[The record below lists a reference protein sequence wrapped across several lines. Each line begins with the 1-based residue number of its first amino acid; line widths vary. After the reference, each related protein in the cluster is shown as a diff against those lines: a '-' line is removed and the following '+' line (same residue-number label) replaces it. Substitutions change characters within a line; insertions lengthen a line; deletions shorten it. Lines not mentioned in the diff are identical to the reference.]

1 MRTLKFFLIWINL
14 LAFGIIFSS
23 TAALAESSA
32 AYDAH
37 GRRDPFMPLVSG
49 HAPEASGLM
58 GVESIDDAVIEGVVY
73 DPRSTSV
80 AIINGTL
87 VKEGETVGSVTVVK
101 VRSDGAVL
109 SVNGSE
115 AFKPM
120 FSNDPNTKQVS

>member
-1 MRTLKFFLIWINL
+1 M
-14 LAFGIIFSS
+14 AY
-23 TAALAESSA
+23 AESSA

-120 FSNDPNTKQVS
+120 FSNDPNTQQAS